1 MGPPFNSFFKNSV
14 FSRIV
19 DFITFEQLNDQKE
32 KVMKKLWNN
41 TAEDFTLKRQNNPS
55 YSRMKKMETEWSIIR
70 KKTTKT
76 I

>member
-32 KVMKKLWNN
+32 KVMKKLCNN

-55 YSRMKKMETEWSIIR
+55 YSRMKKMETE
-70 KKTTKT
+70 
-76 I
+76 